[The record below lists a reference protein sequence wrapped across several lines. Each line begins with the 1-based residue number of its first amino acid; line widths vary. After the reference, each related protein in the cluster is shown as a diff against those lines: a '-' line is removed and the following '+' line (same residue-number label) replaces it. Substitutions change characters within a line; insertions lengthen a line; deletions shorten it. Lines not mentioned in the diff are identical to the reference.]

1 MFSYFKVMNI
11 VIVCPRLCHG
21 GAERMGAFGLMAL
34 LRNGIKWLW
43 IQMSQRILI
52 VI

>member
-1 MFSYFKVMNI
+1 MKILLV
-11 VIVCPRLCHG
+11 VARLCHG